1 MSGIF
6 SASERMELSPV
17 VTFEPWPVDTA
28 GLLKTQYAGS
38 HIASFTVSAAFQSLC
53 ISYQL

>member
-1 MSGIF
+1 
-6 SASERMELSPV
+6 MELSPV